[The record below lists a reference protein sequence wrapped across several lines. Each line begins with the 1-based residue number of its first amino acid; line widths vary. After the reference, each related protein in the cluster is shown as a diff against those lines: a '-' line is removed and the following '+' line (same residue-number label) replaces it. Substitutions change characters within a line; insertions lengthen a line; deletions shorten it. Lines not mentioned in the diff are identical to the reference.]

1 MKPSIR
7 NQRGIALIGWLS
19 LIMLASLFLTIAF
32 KLGPHY
38 MDYLTIRSVMKDVS
52 ADSALATSGKMGI
65 SDSLQNRLDIN
76 SIRGVGVK
84 AFKFTRTE
92 GGYLVSVEYQ
102 VQEHLFYNVDAVLHF
117 AHEVSVIRQ

>member
-1 MKPSIR
+1 
-7 NQRGIALIGWLS
+7 
-19 LIMLASLFLTIAF
+19 MLASLFLTIAF

-102 VQEHLFYNVDAVLHF
+102 VQEHLF
-117 AHEVSVIRQ
+117 S